1 MNDQFVKT
9 PHTAGTKR
17 SAATAMMAHSAHH
30 HHHHHHHHE
39 LPSSKRQ
46 AHVMDWVD
54 SHHLQDHDHDHSRH
68 RHSHFDET
76 TTFQEYAFMISMEA
90 RQFLIEFQADIAAK
104 LQECIDRRPTSGR
117 GHGAA
122 AMEILNDEDA
132 ARTLF
137 SMTVERLA
145 TPSATEIL
153 RMMEEE
159 FYLDCEDLVRMA
171 LAWYEIEREE
181 GPVAAAAAG
190 PGSGTSQKPELIM
203 LIEELVE
210 QYSWEPS
217 IAHWRERHSPARFQE
232 ADRELVEAFWR
243 ALPRLVREH
252 QQMRGDYHDTDDG
265 ASDVRSEESSGNDY
279 GNALEPAANKYKKN
293 APVTEKRIEP
303 PEKYTGC
310 SKYGYQCSPNT
321 CGCSDNCSNPF
332 NKIDLRELF
341 GTDHRHPKLHPCF
354 ISYILKLKDKA
365 RQLTLDKL
373 FNCIDESEECGAYE
387 AWREQ
392 WDAVKNQPND
402 LPRKRELKQALLRLA
417 FFQNESFGDLYRQNY
432 FSLCRGGGREQAT
445 VPPRGEWEQEDCTW
459 HCRGCGECADWRE
472 WHCSKC
478 KKCHYGWTG
487 SDDVMERAWANL
499 ALGN

>member
-1 MNDQFVKT
+1 
-9 PHTAGTKR
+9 
-17 SAATAMMAHSAHH
+17 
-30 HHHHHHHHE
+30 
-39 LPSSKRQ
+39 
-46 AHVMDWVD
+46 MDWVD
-54 SHHLQDHDHDHSRH
+54 SHHLQDRDHDHSRH
-68 RHSHFDET
+68 RHSHFDEA

-181 GPVAAAAAG
+181 GPAAAAAAATG

-293 APVTEKRIEP
+293 APVTEVRQ
-303 PEKYTGC
+303 T
-310 SKYGYQCSPNT
+310 
-321 CGCSDNCSNPF
+321 
-332 NKIDLRELF
+332 
-341 GTDHRHPKLHPCF
+341 KLASRVQ
-354 ISYILKLKDKA
+354 IY
-365 RQLTLDKL
+365 
-373 FNCIDESEECGAYE
+373 
-387 AWREQ
+387 
-392 WDAVKNQPND
+392 
-402 LPRKRELKQALLRLA
+402 
-417 FFQNESFGDLYRQNY
+417 
-432 FSLCRGGGREQAT
+432 
-445 VPPRGEWEQEDCTW
+445 
-459 HCRGCGECADWRE
+459 
-472 WHCSKC
+472 
-478 KKCHYGWTG
+478 
-487 SDDVMERAWANL
+487 
-499 ALGN
+499 